1 MPRGVNLVGVRY
13 KNCVVVAE
21 AERNQKGQKMWLCR
35 CDCGVEFARRASKL
49 SDTSHCGC
57 LSHDNR
63 SKSRKKHGLTRS
75 SEFKAWEGAIQR
87 CGNKNNKD
95 FHRYGARGISVCDR
109 WLHSF
114 SAFLDDMGQKPHPE
128 ASLDRINVN
137 GDYTPENCRWATPH
151 QQASNR
157 RNNVLIAQGGSQI
170 TLYEF
175 CGFVRSPMY
184 QRIAYRIRNGMCM
197 ADAVFQPAR
206 GL

>member
-35 CDCGVEFARRASKL
+35 CDCGVEFSRRASKL

-63 SKSRKKHGLTRS
+63 SKSRKKHGLTGTP
-75 SEFKAWEGAIQR
+75 EFKTWEGAIQR
-87 CGNKNNKD
+87 CTNKNNKD
-95 FHRYGARGISVCDR
+95 YSRYGERGISVCER
-109 WLHSF
+109 WRRSF
-114 SAFLDDMGQKPHPE
+114 AAFLDDMGFKPFPE
-128 ASLDRINVN
+128 ASLDRVDVN
-137 GDYTPENCRWATPH
+137 GDYSPENCRWATPR
-151 QQASNR
+151 QQMSNR
-157 RNNVLIAQGGSQI
+157 RNNVLLEQGGKQI

-175 CGFVRSPMY
+175 CGFSRSPMY
-184 QRIAYRIRNGMCM
+184 QRVAYRVRNGMCM